1 MTRISGE
8 SREPSFW
15 FVQAA
20 GWLLYMGVNV
30 VSSIP
35 YRHQPEFRGFVAFRG
50 ALFSATFL
58 ASFVMYGICHWLW
71 RRQIS
76 MPRVTLVC
84 VCASYPMGIP
94 IAAASFWSEIHL
106 GGVAQPFSWGKVFA
120 AAPGGSFVLLGW
132 SALYF
137 GIKHYFAL
145 EQKSRQLVAS
155 EMLAT
160 EAQSL
165 AREMQLR
172 ALRYQLQPHFLFNTL
187 NAISTLILDEQPRV
201 AMQMITHLAN
211 LLRSTLESPDRDFVS
226 LADEIAVTE
235 EYLAI
240 EEVRFGA
247 RLKVRLDLDR
257 EAMETQV
264 PRLLLQ
270 PLVENAIRHGI
281 AKRAKGGSI
290 VLRATARDSMLT
302 VQIINELPDLTD
314 SPTPNGSKA
323 WGGLGL
329 ANVRKRMEQA
339 FGATGMLSTRKTPE
353 GYFEATISF
362 PHEVA
367 TRSDAKAL

>member
-1 MTRISGE
+1 MAQISSG

-15 FVQAA
+15 IVQSS
-20 GWLLYMGVNV
+20 GWLLYMAINV
-30 VSSIP
+30 VSSVP
-35 YRHQPEFRGFVAFRG
+35 YRHQPDFRAYVAFRG

-58 ASFVMYGICHWLW
+58 ASFAMYGICHWLW

-84 VCASYPMGIP
+84 IGASYPLGIP

-106 GGVAQPFSWGKVFA
+106 GGAVQTFNWGRVLA
-120 AAPGGSFVLLGW
+120 AAPGGSFVLLAW

-187 NAISTLILDEQPRV
+187 NAISTLILDDQPRV
-201 AMQMITHLAN
+201 ATQMITHLAN

-240 EEVRFGA
+240 EEVRFGS

-290 VLRATARDSMLT
+290 VIRVIARDSMLL
-302 VQIINELPDLTD
+302 VQITNELPDLTD
-314 SPTPNGSKA
+314 SPAPNGTRA

-329 ANVRKRMEQA
+329 ANVRKRLEQA
-339 FGATGMLSTRKTPE
+339 FGTAGTLSTSETE
-353 GYFEATISF
+353 DGFFEATISF
-362 PHEVA
+362 PLHAATMSEV
-367 TRSDAKAL
+367 KVL